1 MRTALSFALLICAF
15 QLLQAPSNSQ
25 HIHAHVERQLRVA
38 VPASSSSGSSS
49 LVVPSAH
56 MGVHHCRLLV
66 NGSAF
71 GSQLGYNS
79 TFALHVFLRYTTFNA
94 TTKVKGFASVQ
105 TLEALPSGRKDV
117 ILDPRVQLVP
127 VSGAGGSASGRGAGA
142 ASLQLRGT
150 MQFPFVSRYVVP
162 RTPRQTQCILC
173 IKLRSDGL
181 LAQPQTCTK
190 AKHQVVCRLEYIAVA

>member
-1 MRTALSFALLICAF
+1 MRTALSFALLICVL
-15 QLLQAPSNSQ
+15 QLLQAPSHSQ
-25 HIHAHVERQLRVA
+25 HIHADVERQLRA
-38 VPASSSSGSSS
+38 ATPASISSGISS
-49 LVVPSAH
+49 LVIPAVH

-94 TTKVKGFASVQ
+94 ITKVKGFASVQ

-127 VSGAGGSASGRGAGA
+127 FSGAGGSASGRDADA
-142 ASLQLRGT
+142 AILQLRGT
-150 MQFPFVSRYVVP
+150 MQFPFVSGYQMPQASGEMRCVF
-162 RTPRQTQCILC
+162 
-173 IKLRSDGL
+173 RSSCALMNCWHNCLHHSETSGS
-181 LAQPQTCTK
+181 
-190 AKHQVVCRLEYIAVA
+190 V